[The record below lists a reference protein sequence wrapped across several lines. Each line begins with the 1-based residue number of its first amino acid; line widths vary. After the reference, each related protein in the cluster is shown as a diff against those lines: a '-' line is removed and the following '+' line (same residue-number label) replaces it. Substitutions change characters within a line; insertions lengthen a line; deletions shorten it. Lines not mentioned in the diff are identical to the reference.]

1 MWDVATWNKVM
12 KSHTMFTWKCGDDTH
27 LASCLN
33 NGSITF
39 WNSAGSIT
47 SKISS
52 SSFKNITSLGECVFG
67 QNFSRFLITGSV
79 NDGSFSKNWTTQ
91 YANCGWY
98 TDNDLALCKGNR
110 TFNRNTLCSSFNGR
124 AKPLIILKGNKTLM
138 RTFLYYYFMFLFT
151 DILFTCN

>member
-1 MWDVATWNKVM
+1 M
-12 KSHTMFTWKCGDDTH
+12 
-27 LASCLN
+27 
-33 NGSITF
+33 TF
-39 WNSAGSIT
+39 WNSAGSMT

-91 YANCGWY
+91 YASCGWY

-110 TFNRNTLCSSFNGR
+110 TFNKNTLCSSFNGR
-124 AKPLIILKGNKTLM
+124 AKPFIILRKRKIKISMNTVYTSAHHILIKVTI
-138 RTFLYYYFMFLFT
+138 TFLRFQAVLRCHC
-151 DILFTCN
+151 DAPSRI

>member
-1 MWDVATWNKVM
+1 M
-12 KSHTMFTWKCGDDTH
+12 
-27 LASCLN
+27 
-33 NGSITF
+33 TF
-39 WNSAGSIT
+39 WNSAGSMT

-52 SSFKNITSLGECVFG
+52 SSFKNMTSLGECVFG

-110 TFNRNTLCSSFNGR
+110 TFNKNTLCSSFNGR
-124 AKPLIILKGNKTLM
+124 AKPFIILRKIYRTMNIIYIFARHISIKIII
-138 RTFLYYYFMFLFT
+138 TFLRFQATLQCHC
-151 DILFTCN
+151 DAPSRI